1 VFLGN
6 VSYIIKY
13 IGHLCLFQV
22 KHIMVNKEFVFN
34 LNVLVL
40 KGGGGAICKR
50 VRVFQL
56 DCN

>member
-22 KHIMVNKEFVFN
+22 EYIVVNKEFIFD
-34 LNVLVL
+34 LNMLVL
-40 KGGGGAICKR
+40 KGGGGAIYKR
-50 VRVFQL
+50 VRVF
-56 DCN
+56 